1 MALLPT
7 LTATYPEAGVDE
19 AGRGALAGPVVAAAI
34 ILPQGYS
41 NPDINDSK
49 QLTDAQRRHLRD
61 KLLIDAVAWN
71 LGILS
76 HTEIDRINIFQAAM
90 QAMCQA
96 VEGLSMQPLHLA
108 IDGHKFV
115 PHTISYT
122 CVIKGDARYLHI
134 AAASI
139 LAKTFRDDIM
149 LHLHT
154 QHPEYGWAANK
165 GYPTPAHRRAIAEL
179 GATPW
184 HRKSFRLLP
193 DPVLF

>member
-1 MALLPT
+1 MAMLTT
-7 LTATYPEAGVDE
+7 LSASYPEAGVDE

-49 QLTDAQRRHLRD
+49 QLTDAQRRRLRD
-61 KLLIDAVAWN
+61 ALLADAVAWN

-76 HTEIDRINIFQAAM
+76 NSEIDRINIFQAAM

-96 VEGLSMQPLHLA
+96 VAGLSVQPLHLA
-108 IDGHKFV
+108 IDGNKFV
-115 PHTISYT
+115 PHAIPYT
-122 CVIKGDARYLHI
+122 CAIKGDARYLHI

-149 LHLHT
+149 LHLHSL
-154 QHPEYGWAANK
+154 HPQYGWAGNK
-165 GYPTPAHRRAIAEL
+165 GYPTPAHRRTIAEL
-179 GATPW
+179 GATAW